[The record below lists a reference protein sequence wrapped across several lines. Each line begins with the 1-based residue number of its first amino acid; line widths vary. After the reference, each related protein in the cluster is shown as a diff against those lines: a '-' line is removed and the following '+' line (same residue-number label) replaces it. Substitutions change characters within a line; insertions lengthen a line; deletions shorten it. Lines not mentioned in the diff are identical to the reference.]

1 MNRIA
6 LLSVPLLLAA
16 APVAARAQPSAPSG
30 RSGATVTLS
39 AQDQSLL
46 ARGEYSGLEI
56 GISGLAGTFVG
67 FGVGQAVQGRYLHRG
82 WIFTLGE
89 AGSIG
94 LMLGGMMRCASSVG
108 ESCSPALMIGGA
120 VGLLAFRT
128 WEVIDVWAAPFGHN
142 RRVRAAR
149 ARAQGGWSG
158 FVMPTGG
165 HSAAAGLAL
174 RF

>member
-6 LLSVPLLLAA
+6 LLSVSLLLAA
-16 APVAARAQPSAPSG
+16 APAVARAQPVAPPA
-30 RSGATVTLS
+30 RGATVTLS
-39 AQDQSLL
+39 AQDQNLL

-67 FGVGQAVQGRYLHRG
+67 FGVGQAVQGRYLQRG

-89 AGSIG
+89 VGSIG
-94 LMLGGMMRCASSVG
+94 LMLGSVMRCASSVG
-108 ESCSPALMIGGA
+108 DSCSPALMIGGA
-120 VGLLAFRT
+120 VGLLAFHT